1 MFVHSSRLG
10 YTARVSERDPK
21 LARLV
26 LGRLHEAQP
35 ALTTPARTFAQA
47 LAESDG
53 GRKDML
59 LAVAAD
65 ELSRLELIGAM
76 TCMLNRGGPAAAA
89 DTAGHAE
96 ALADIAQGGESRT
109 AALLCGAAA
118 LASPAAVWIA
128 PPHVDEV
135 VHPPSALLSGVA
147 AKAKALRLYRGLMAA
162 TDDVDLRDALGFLM
176 EREAA
181 HRTSFRQALYAIEP
195 GLPPQAMAGDL

>member
-10 YTARVSERDPK
+10 YTARVSEPDRK
-21 LARLV
+21 LAGLV
-26 LGRLHEAQP
+26 LGRLREARP
-35 ALTTPARTFAQA
+35 ALPAPARTFAQA

-65 ELSRLELIGAM
+65 ELGRLELVGAM
-76 TCMLNRGGPAAAA
+76 ASMLNRGGTGAA
-89 DTAGHAE
+89 DGAAHAE
-96 ALADIAQGGESRT
+96 LLADIAQGGESRT
-109 AALLCGAAA
+109 AGLLCGAAPA
-118 LASPAAVWIA
+118 GLAAVWTA
-128 PPHVDEV
+128 PPHIDEV

-147 AKAKALRLYRGLMAA
+147 AKAQALRLYRGLMAA

-181 HRTSFRQALYAIEP
+181 HRTSFRKALHAIEP
-195 GLPPQAMAGDL
+195 GLPPQATAGGL